1 MCKFQQYYQV
11 CFTMLADIIPTHQ
24 AAQWLLTHID
34 RLLDHLGLDRA
45 KGVEEW
51 VYVAV
56 IVAVALL
63 AGWIVRR
70 CILFVAKRFVRLRD
84 SAAGRLM
91 LEQHLLTKCSH
102 VIPPLV
108 VLALLPFAF
117 DTSSPMLRLFRLALY
132 VYTVVVVAMAVC
144 AVLTFVWTRFDEKEN
159 TNNLPLKGVLNVG
172 KGIVWIIV
180 AVIVGSLLLGKT
192 PGAFLAGLGA
202 FAAAL
207 MLVFKD
213 TILGFVA
220 GIQLS
225 NNDMLHVGDWI
236 VVPSTIA
243 NGIVTD
249 VSLTAV
255 KVRNWDNTIV
265 TLPPYTLVSTSFQ
278 NWRGMS
284 QSGARQICRSVNFE
298 AYTVKRC
305 DDDLLQR
312 VSAKYPKMKTFID
325 RAKSAGK
332 VDYDPGTAVVNG
344 TIETNLGLFRAY
356 MCQYLL
362 DHPLIVTDQQILVRL
377 LAPTTT
383 GIPLQIWCFTT
394 TAWTAYEAVQSE
406 IFEHIAAVCGDFDL
420 RLFNYASGMDT
431 ETVEM
436 LPADS
441 RS

>member
-1 MCKFQQYYQV
+1 MF
-11 CFTMLADIIPTHQ
+11 ADIIPTHQ
-24 AAQWLLTHID
+24 AAQWLLVHID
-34 RLLDHLGLDRA
+34 RLLDHLGLEKA

-51 VYVAV
+51 VYVIV
-56 IVAVALL
+56 IVLVALL
-63 AGWIVRR
+63 IGWIIRR
-70 CILFVAKRFVRLRD
+70 LILFAAKKFVRLRNN
-84 SAAGRLM
+84 SAVGHLM
-91 LEQHLLTKCSH
+91 LEQRLLTKCSH

-108 VLALLPFAF
+108 VLAVLPFAF
-117 DTSSPMLRLFRLALY
+117 DSGSHLLRLFRIVLY
-132 VYTVVVVAMAVC
+132 IYMLVVAAMALC
-144 AVLTFVWTRFDEKEN
+144 SVLTFLWIRFDQKEN
-159 TNNLPLKGVLNVG
+159 TNNLPLKGILNVG

-180 AVIVGSLLLGKT
+180 VIIAGSVLLGKT
-192 PGAFLAGLGA
+192 PGALLAGLGA

-243 NGIVTD
+243 NGIVID

-284 QSGARQICRSVNFE
+284 QSGSRQICRSVNFE
-298 AYTVKRC
+298 AYTVKPC
-305 DDDLLQR
+305 DDALLQR
-312 VSAKYPKMKTFID
+312 VVAKYPKLKDFVD
-325 RAKSAGK
+325 REKASGK

-356 MCQYLL
+356 MCRYLL
-362 DHPLIVTDQQILVRL
+362 DHPLIHTDQQILVRL

-383 GIPLQIWCFTT
+383 GIPLQLWCFTT

-436 LPADS
+436 LPSDS

>member
-1 MCKFQQYYQV
+1 
-11 CFTMLADIIPTHQ
+11 MLADIIPTHQ
-24 AAQWLLTHID
+24 AAQWLLVHID
-34 RLLDHLGLDRA
+34 RFLDSIGLEKA
-45 KGVEEW
+45 KEVEEW
-51 VYVAV
+51 VYVIV
-56 IVAVALL
+56 IVLVALL
-63 AGWIVRR
+63 IGWIIRR
-70 CILFVAKRFVRLRD
+70 LILFGAKKFVRLRN

-91 LEQHLLTKCSH
+91 LEQRLMTKCSH

-117 DTSSPMLRLFRLALY
+117 DPASQLLRIFRVVLY
-132 VYTVVVVAMAVC
+132 IYTLVVAAMAIC
-144 AVLTFVWTRFDEKEN
+144 SVLTFLWIRFDQKEN
-159 TNNLPLKGVLNVG
+159 TNNLPLKGILNVG

-180 AVIVGSLLLGKT
+180 TVIAGSVLLGKT

-243 NGIVTD
+243 NGIVMD

-284 QSGARQICRSVNFE
+284 QSGSRQICRSVNFE
-298 AYTVKRC
+298 AYTVKPC
-305 DDDLLQR
+305 DDALLQR
-312 VSAKYPKMKTFID
+312 VVARYPKLKDFVD
-325 RAKSAGK
+325 REKASGK

-344 TIETNLGLFRAY
+344 TIETNLGLSSRPSA
-356 MCQYLL
+356 
-362 DHPLIVTDQQILVRL
+362 HPHR
-377 LAPTTT
+377 
-383 GIPLQIWCFTT
+383 
-394 TAWTAYEAVQSE
+394 
-406 IFEHIAAVCGDFDL
+406 
-420 RLFNYASGMDT
+420 
-431 ETVEM
+431 
-436 LPADS
+436 PADTRAS
-441 RS
+441 PCTHLHRHSSAAMVLHHYRLDRL

>member
-1 MCKFQQYYQV
+1 M
-11 CFTMLADIIPTHQ
+11 
-24 AAQWLLTHID
+24 
-34 RLLDHLGLDRA
+34 
-45 KGVEEW
+45 
-51 VYVAV
+51 
-56 IVAVALL
+56 
-63 AGWIVRR
+63 
-70 CILFVAKRFVRLRD
+70 
-84 SAAGRLM
+84 
-91 LEQHLLTKCSH
+91 
-102 VIPPLV
+102 
-108 VLALLPFAF
+108 
-117 DTSSPMLRLFRLALY
+117 
-132 VYTVVVVAMAVC
+132 
-144 AVLTFVWTRFDEKEN
+144 
-159 TNNLPLKGVLNVG
+159 
-172 KGIVWIIV
+172 
-180 AVIVGSLLLGKT
+180 
-192 PGAFLAGLGA
+192 
-202 FAAAL
+202 
-207 MLVFKD
+207 
-213 TILGFVA
+213 
-220 GIQLS
+220 
-225 NNDMLHVGDWI
+225 
-236 VVPSTIA
+236 
-243 NGIVTD
+243 
-249 VSLTAV
+249 
-255 KVRNWDNTIV
+255 
-265 TLPPYTLVSTSFQ
+265 
-278 NWRGMS
+278 
-284 QSGARQICRSVNFE
+284 
-298 AYTVKRC
+298 KRC

>member
-1 MCKFQQYYQV
+1 
-11 CFTMLADIIPTHQ
+11 MLADIIPTHQ
-24 AAQWLLTHID
+24 AAQWLLVHID
-34 RLLDHLGLDRA
+34 RFLDSIGLEKA
-45 KGVEEW
+45 KEVEEW
-51 VYVAV
+51 VYVLV
-56 IVAVALL
+56 IVLVALL
-63 AGWIVRR
+63 IGWVIRR
-70 CILFVAKRFVRLRD
+70 LILFGAKKCVRLRN

-91 LEQHLLTKCSH
+91 LEQRLMTKCSH

-117 DTSSPMLRLFRLALY
+117 DPSSQLLRIFRVVLY
-132 VYTVVVVAMAVC
+132 IYTLVVAAMAIC
-144 AVLTFVWTRFDEKEN
+144 SVLTFLWIRFDQKEN
-159 TNNLPLKGVLNVG
+159 TNNLPLKGILNVG

-180 AVIVGSLLLGKT
+180 TVIAGSVLLGKT

-243 NGIVTD
+243 NGIVMD

-255 KVRNWDNTIV
+255 KVRNWNNTIV

-284 QSGARQICRSVNFE
+284 QAGSRQICRSVNFE
-298 AYTVKRC
+298 AYTVKPC
-305 DDDLLQR
+305 DDALLQR
-312 VSAKYPKMKTFID
+312 VVARYPKLKDFVD
-325 RAKSAGK
+325 REKASGK

-356 MCQYLL
+356 MCRYLL
-362 DHPLIVTDQQILVRL
+362 DHPLIRTDQQILVRL
-377 LAPTTT
+377 LAPTST
-383 GIPLQIWCFTT
+383 GIPLQLWCFTT

-436 LPADS
+436 LPSDTDT

>member
-1 MCKFQQYYQV
+1 
-11 CFTMLADIIPTHQ
+11 MLADIIPTHQ

-63 AGWIVRR
+63 AGWIV
-70 CILFVAKRFVRLRD
+70 
-84 SAAGRLM
+84 
-91 LEQHLLTKCSH
+91 

-220 GIQLS
+220 
-225 NNDMLHVGDWI
+225 
-236 VVPSTIA
+236 
-243 NGIVTD
+243 
-249 VSLTAV
+249 
-255 KVRNWDNTIV
+255 
-265 TLPPYTLVSTSFQ
+265 
-278 NWRGMS
+278 
-284 QSGARQICRSVNFE
+284 
-298 AYTVKRC
+298 
-305 DDDLLQR
+305 
-312 VSAKYPKMKTFID
+312 
-325 RAKSAGK
+325 
-332 VDYDPGTAVVNG
+332 
-344 TIETNLGLFRAY
+344 
-356 MCQYLL
+356 
-362 DHPLIVTDQQILVRL
+362 
-377 LAPTTT
+377 
-383 GIPLQIWCFTT
+383 
-394 TAWTAYEAVQSE
+394 
-406 IFEHIAAVCGDFDL
+406 
-420 RLFNYASGMDT
+420 
-431 ETVEM
+431 
-436 LPADS
+436 
-441 RS
+441 